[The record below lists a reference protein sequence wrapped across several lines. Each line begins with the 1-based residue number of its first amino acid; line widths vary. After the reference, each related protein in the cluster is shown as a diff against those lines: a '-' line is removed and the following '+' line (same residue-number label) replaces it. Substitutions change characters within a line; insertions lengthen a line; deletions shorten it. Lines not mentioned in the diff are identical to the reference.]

1 MILRF
6 SELQSTNSYLKENY
20 QGKPQFTVVTADFQT
35 AGRGQRGNSWESE
48 RGKNL
53 LFSMLFYPT
62 VAIPPMQQF
71 QISKAVAVG
80 TVEALEELLQGVE
93 HPEVCIKWP
102 NDIYIGNRKV
112 AGILIENSLAGADRI
127 DHSII
132 GIGLN
137 VNQREFRSNA
147 PNPGSLIQ
155 YLGEETDLVA
165 LTVSLRDHL
174 AARLTA
180 MADGELDAKYK
191 SLLWRRTGFHP
202 YISLK
207 VSAAPAPTAVAA
219 GDAPEDN
226 RFEAEIVDVA
236 ADGRIFMRLRSG
248 AISSFYFKEITPIL
262 G

>member
-1 MILRF
+1 
-6 SELQSTNSYLKENY
+6 
-20 QGKPQFTVVTADFQT
+20 
-35 AGRGQRGNSWESE
+35 
-48 RGKNL
+48 
-53 LFSMLFYPT
+53 
-62 VAIPPMQQF
+62 
-71 QISKAVAVG
+71 
-80 TVEALEELLQGVE
+80 
-93 HPEVCIKWP
+93 
-102 NDIYIGNRKV
+102 
-112 AGILIENSLAGADRI
+112 
-127 DHSII
+127 
-132 GIGLN
+132 
-137 VNQREFRSNA
+137 
-147 PNPGSLIQ
+147 LIQ
-155 YLGEETDLVA
+155 YLGEETDLEA
-165 LTVSLRDHL
+165 LTISLRDHL